1 MMTTRMI
8 FGIGLLVAVNAGAAE
23 QVVLDAAQQQ
33 RAGIVVDTVAEAS
46 FGDRERVVGQVV
58 QAPGSAATLKS
69 IVSGRVEE
77 ILVAPG
83 DRVREGE
90 VVARLHS
97 HEMLSMQGELLRA
110 AGRSALATKRVEA
123 GRELL
128 AVEGISRLDV
138 ELREQE
144 ALSARLEF
152 DTAYEELLDH
162 GMARAALDTVLAS
175 KTPDPHMP
183 IASPAAGVVLRLDA
197 QRHEWIQEY
206 APLMVI
212 GNPDR
217 VELDLQI
224 APDRA
229 SGITAG
235 DVVEFAPVGKPALVG
250 RGEVMTRVPQVD
262 PDTRTIRIRARIVD
276 GDASLYPGVFVEGQV
291 RLGAVR
297 RGAAIP
303 ESAVI
308 GVGGRES
315 AFVQTGPDTFELR
328 EVRLGHVEGG
338 VAEVAEGLQVGE
350 RVVAEGVFFLKSALV
365 KGSGEGE

>member
-1 MMTTRMI
+1 MTTTRVI
-8 FGIGLLVAVNAGAAE
+8 FGIGLLVALNGGAAE
-23 QVVLDAAQQQ
+23 RVVLDAAQQQ
-33 RAGIVVDTVAEAS
+33 RAGIVVEAVGEAS

-69 IVSGRVEE
+69 IVAGRIEE

-110 AGRSALATKRVEA
+110 AGRSALATKRFEA

-162 GMARAALDTVLAS
+162 GMARPALDAVLAS
-175 KTPDPHMP
+175 KTPDPHVP

-212 GNPDR
+212 GNPDQ

-229 SGITAG
+229 SGIAAG
-235 DVVEFAPVGKPALVG
+235 DLVEFAPVGKPELVG

-262 PDTRTIRIRARIVD
+262 PDTRTIRIRADRTYPATGASPGRLTGGGDIRCHRRRRNVVPFAALARTAQRMGTRRRIDPHPAAPFPQHATRQCRARAQRAVTADVD
-276 GDASLYPGVFVEGQV
+276 PLPG
-291 RLGAVR
+291 
-297 RGAAIP
+297 
-303 ESAVI
+303 
-308 GVGGRES
+308 
-315 AFVQTGPDTFELR
+315 
-328 EVRLGHVEGG
+328 
-338 VAEVAEGLQVGE
+338 
-350 RVVAEGVFFLKSALV
+350 
-365 KGSGEGE
+365 